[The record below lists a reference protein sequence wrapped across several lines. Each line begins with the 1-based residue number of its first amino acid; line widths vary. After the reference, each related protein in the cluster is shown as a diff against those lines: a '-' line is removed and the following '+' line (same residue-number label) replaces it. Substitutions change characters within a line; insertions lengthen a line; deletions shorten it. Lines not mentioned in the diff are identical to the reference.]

1 MLPFVNLHNLFDRL
15 RPRIWYIDISPLLK
29 AQDVACLGARYLGL
43 MDQAVIA
50 SVMAK
55 RVVRGNATDGEMDFV
70 RWYASLDIPQ
80 FNEAEVDGAL
90 RSLESE
96 VAEHRSN

>member
-1 MLPFVNLHNLFDRL
+1 
-15 RPRIWYIDISPLLK
+15 
-29 AQDVACLGARYLGL
+29 
-43 MDQAVIA
+43 
-50 SVMAK
+50 MAK

-96 VAEHRSN
+96 VADCTPISLR

>member
-1 MLPFVNLHNLFDRL
+1 MPVN
-15 RPRIWYIDISPLLK
+15 
-29 AQDVACLGARYLGL
+29 V
-43 MDQAVIA
+43 DQAVTA

-96 VAEHRSN
+96 VADCTSISLT

>member
-1 MLPFVNLHNLFDRL
+1 MPVN
-15 RPRIWYIDISPLLK
+15 
-29 AQDVACLGARYLGL
+29 V
-43 MDQAVIA
+43 DQAVTA

-80 FNEAEVDGAL
+80 LNEAEVDGAL

-96 VAEHRSN
+96 VADCTPISLT

>member
-1 MLPFVNLHNLFDRL
+1 MSINV
-15 RPRIWYIDISPLLK
+15 
-29 AQDVACLGARYLGL
+29 
-43 MDQAVIA
+43 DQAVAA

-96 VAEHRSN
+96 VADCTPISLI